1 MHSRIDDIIDV
12 NSDDHYGC
20 RVATH
25 HLGKSQESHILIRMT
40 LIRKLAMFKSD
51 YLNVFGCKECLK
63 YIHDSLFP
71 PNIMPKNDMA
81 LVDKWFTF
89 PDMGHILAINL

>member
-1 MHSRIDDIIDV
+1 
-12 NSDDHYGC
+12 
-20 RVATH
+20 
-25 HLGKSQESHILIRMT
+25 MT

-63 YIHDSLFP
+63 YINDSLFP